1 MNLKLCDSEV
11 EMSTETSSVNVFDI
25 NNPEGPYALKMDK
38 VYDQIVLQSLLNLSA
53 ELAEA
58 SEYHPSGAF
67 E

>member
-38 VYDQIVLQSLLNLSA
+38 VYDQIVL
-53 ELAEA
+53 
-58 SEYHPSGAF
+58 
-67 E
+67 